1 MTRHRRYLNCA
12 VTLAA
17 CVCIALGVLAML
29 PPQPGITKA
38 NFDRVKIGMAWAEV
52 DEIFGQAASERSTLG
67 GGLSNLASYGGDH
80 GVSAHIDYCDDVV
93 TRKEWID
100 SMETF
105 TDKLRRWLHLPK

>member
-1 MTRHRRYLNCA
+1 MTRKRRYVISA
-12 VTLAA
+12 AILAA
-17 CVCIALGVLAML
+17 CLGIILGVLAML
-29 PPQPGITKA
+29 PPQPGVTKA

-80 GVSAHIDYCDDVV
+80 GASAHIDYCDDVV

-100 SMETF
+100 STETF
-105 TDKLRRWLHLPK
+105 VGKLRRWLHLPK